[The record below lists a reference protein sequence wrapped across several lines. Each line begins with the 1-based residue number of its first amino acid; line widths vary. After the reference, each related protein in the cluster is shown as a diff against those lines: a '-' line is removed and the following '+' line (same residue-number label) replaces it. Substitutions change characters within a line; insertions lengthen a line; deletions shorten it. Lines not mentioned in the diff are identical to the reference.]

1 MAKMCLVDYRGFIE
15 QIVEPGEEFEIYTG
29 SDAKLKWVLSA
40 SDDVTLDWIMKEG
53 VFVERIRDTNYTIQ
67 RQVAYGSI
75 GDQLDMLYKD
85 QINGTTTFRDHIAA
99 VKAANPAPADQ
110 PDSSDISPTGTE
122 EKPAWE
128 G

>member
-1 MAKMCLVDYRGFIE
+1 MSKMCLVDYRGFIE
-15 QIVEPGEEFEIYTG
+15 QIVEPGEEFEIYAG
-29 SDAKLKWVLSA
+29 SDAKTKWVLSA

-53 VFVERIRDTNYTIQ
+53 VFVERTQDTNYTIQ

-99 VKAANPAPADQ
+99 VKAGNPAPADQ
-110 PDSSDISPTGTE
+110 PDSSDISSTGTE
-122 EKPAWE
+122 ENPAWE

>member
-40 SDDVTLDWIMKEG
+40 SDDVTLDWIMKDG
-53 VFVERIRDTNYTIQ
+53 AFVERTRHTSYAVQ

-85 QINGTTTFRDHIAA
+85 QINGTTTWKDHVAA
-99 VKAANPAPADQ
+99 VKAANPAPSDE
-110 PDSSDISPTGTE
+110 PDDTEIELTGTE
-122 EKPAWE
+122 ENPAWE
-128 G
+128 A

>member
-29 SDAKLKWVLSA
+29 SDAKIKWVLSA
-40 SDDVTLDWIMKEG
+40 SDDVTLDWIMKDG
-53 VFVERIRDTNYTIQ
+53 AFVERTRHTSYAVQ

-85 QINGTTTFRDHIAA
+85 QVNGTTTFRDHVAA
-99 VKAANPAPADQ
+99 VKAANPAPADE
-110 PDSSDISPTGTE
+110 PDNTEIQATGTE
-122 EKPAWE
+122 ENPAWE
-128 G
+128 A

>member
-29 SDAKLKWVLSA
+29 SDAKIKWVLSA
-40 SDDVTLDWIMKEG
+40 SDDVTLDWIMKDG
-53 VFVERIRDTNYTIQ
+53 AFVERTRHTSYTVQ

-85 QINGTTTFRDHIAA
+85 QVNGTTTFRDHVAA
-99 VKAANPAPADQ
+99 VKAANPAPADE
-110 PDSSDISPTGTE
+110 PDNTEIQPTGTE
-122 EKPAWE
+122 ENPAWE
-128 G
+128 A